1 VQRAPLP
8 LPESARLRACSTR
21 YAGERSDRAS
31 DPGEGL
37 LSTRVLGR
45 SPSPAAHG
53 ASKTCV
59 QLDRDD
65 LASVVSVGV
74 VIDRDFERNLA
85 VKAGLA
91 ITSIERTP
99 GPSISSLAADCGSGT
114 DLSR

>member
-1 VQRAPLP
+1 MLEMFVSPTA
-8 LPESARLRACSTR
+8 ARILLMR
-21 YAGERSDRAS
+21 RAS
-31 DPGEGL
+31 L
-37 LSTRVLGR
+37 IVVSLRR
-45 SPSPAAHG
+45 FH
-53 ASKTCV
+53 

-91 ITSIERTP
+91 ITSIECTP

-114 DLSR
+114 DLSK

>member
-1 VQRAPLP
+1 MASLIVV
-8 LPESARLRACSTR
+8 SLRR
-21 YAGERSDRAS
+21 F
-31 DPGEGL
+31 
-37 LSTRVLGR
+37 
-45 SPSPAAHG
+45 H
-53 ASKTCV
+53 

-91 ITSIERTP
+91 ITSIECTP

>member
-1 VQRAPLP
+1 LLEMFVSPTA
-8 LPESARLRACSTR
+8 ACILLMR
-21 YAGERSDRAS
+21 RAS
-31 DPGEGL
+31 L
-37 LSTRVLGR
+37 IVVSLRR
-45 SPSPAAHG
+45 FH
-53 ASKTCV
+53 

-91 ITSIERTP
+91 ITSIECTP